1 MNGKDLA
8 VRAEV
13 LKTLSRSSWNVTAMK
28 VIADTQRA
36 ALLEFVRTFSFGPG
50 LSDVSRQAIEDIG
63 NAVSVLDGIGALP
76 LVRGEV
82 QSIIDTSRGEVWDRY
97 TREDFVK
104 RLGRERSPVRCR
116 PPGVAQSPGRFHEAH
131 GRVGHYLEHETNFPG
146 PRICSLG
153 LPVAGR

>member
-13 LKTLSRSSWNVTAMK
+13 LKALSRSSWNVTAMK

-36 ALLEFVRTFSFGPG
+36 ALLEFVRTFSSGPG
-50 LSDVSRQAIEDIG
+50 LSDVSRQAIQDIG

-82 QSIIDTSRGEVWDRY
+82 QSIIDTSRGEVWDRH

-104 RLGRERSPVRCR
+104 RLGRERLPVRR
-116 PPGVAQSPGRFHEAH
+116 RVAQSRSIP
-131 GRVGHYLEHETNFPG
+131 
-146 PRICSLG
+146 
-153 LPVAGR
+153 